1 VEACAKVRQRL
12 RCEESGTERAI
23 QTPRFRALNV
33 GGEIRWMRNAG
44 LRRDAMGSQVVD
56 ALDAQVIN
64 ENGNEARLR
73 IKLVSRI
80 E

>member
-23 QTPRFRALNV
+23 QKPRFRALN
-33 GGEIRWMRNAG
+33 GEIRWMRNAG